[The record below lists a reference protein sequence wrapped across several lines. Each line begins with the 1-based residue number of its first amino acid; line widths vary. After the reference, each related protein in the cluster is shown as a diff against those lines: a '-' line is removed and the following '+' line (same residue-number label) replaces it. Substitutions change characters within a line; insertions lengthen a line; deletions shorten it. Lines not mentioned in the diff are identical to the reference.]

1 VIPVE
6 ETDQPTS
13 FAPALIVSPSR
24 KQRRPGPDK
33 PRRGIP
39 QEQWPDVV
47 RRVEHGESL
56 RRVASDYHV
65 SYETIRRVLRAMRQE
80 GGE

>member
-1 VIPVE
+1 VIPAE

-13 FAPALIVSPSR
+13 FASTLIVSPPR

-65 SYETIRRVLRAMRQE
+65 SYETIRRVIRAVRQE